1 MAPSV
6 SASGLCQLDRRALKA
21 WPRATKPQF
30 VYHVVASASSALDR
44 PAYSGALRKKALY
57 CRYAFDMA
65 RALNIDGRT
74 LGELDDLVANG
85 RFNSR
90 EDAVREAVRPVWEED
105 ASPLGEAERA
115 GIERGLADVAAGRV
129 FDHDQV
135 FDELERRC
143 IDDR

>member
-1 MAPSV
+1 MA
-6 SASGLCQLDRRALKA
+6 
-21 WPRATKPQF
+21 T
-30 VYHVVASASSALDR
+30 
-44 PAYSGALRKKALY
+44 
-57 CRYAFDMA
+57 
-65 RALNIDGRT
+65 ALNIDGRT

-90 EDAVREAVRPVWEED
+90 EDAVREAVRLVWEED
-105 ASPLGEAERA
+105 ASPLSEAERA

-129 FDHDQV
+129 FDHDEV